1 MVMVRL
7 LISEGSWLVLRIAEN
22 ATRPVP
28 DLTDMPRALPDGSA
42 DGVESHTTRHFP
54 SNTIGSVSFWQL
66 TSEGPQR
73 TRSTSPTKKW
83 GARWG
88 EEGGDGRC
96 IVPNE
101 DERLVFLGFVGVFTP
116 STVTVWAPQIFS

>member
-7 LISEGSWLVLRIAEN
+7 LISEGSWLVLRMAEN

-66 TSEGPQR
+66 TPEGPR
-73 TRSTSPTKKW
+73 WTSSSSPTKKT
-83 GARWG
+83 ARG
-88 EEGGDGRC
+88 
-96 IVPNE
+96 
-101 DERLVFLGFVGVFTP
+101 
-116 STVTVWAPQIFS
+116 SK